1 MLYSRR
7 SVQLLFL
14 TTNEVK
20 QMLLNRKIVKEMRS
34 VLEDKLTDLD
44 NFVVEVGSANFS
56 DTEVTFKVNLRI
68 KGAKSQS
75 EKELEDWAGIY
86 KLDLTKVA
94 RLDGKDFKLSGY
106 RRKARKK
113 PFLIKD
119 LQNGGEY
126 IISDDIAKKYFAKET
141 A

>member
-1 MLYSRR
+1 
-7 SVQLLFL
+7 
-14 TTNEVK
+14 
-20 QMLLNRKIVKEMRS
+20 MLLNRKLVKNLRA
-34 VLEDKLTDLD
+34 VLDDALND
-44 NFVVEVGSANFS
+44 NESLEQFIVEVGSANFS

-86 KLDLTKVA
+86 KLDLNKVA
-94 RLDGKDFKLSGY
+94 RLDGKEFKLSGY
-106 RRKARKK
+106 RRRARKK

>member
-20 QMLLNRKIVKEMRS
+20 QMLLNRKIVKEMRL
-34 VLEDKLTDLD
+34 VLQDKLIDLD
-44 NFVVEVGSANFS
+44 NFEVEVGGANFS
-56 DTEVTFKVNLRI
+56 DTEVTFKVNLRV

-94 RLDGKDFKLSGY
+94 RLDGKEFKLSGY
-106 RRKARKK
+106 RRRARKK

-126 IISDDIAKKYFAKET
+126 IISDDTAKKYFAKET

>member
-86 KLDLTKVA
+86 KLDLNKVA
-94 RLDGKDFKLSGY
+94 RLDGKEFKLSGY
-106 RRKARKK
+106 RRRARKK

>member
-20 QMLLNRKIVKEMRS
+20 QMLLNRKIVKEMRL
-34 VLEDKLTDLD
+34 VLQDKLTDLD
-44 NFVVEVGSANFS
+44 NFEVEVGGANFS
-56 DTEVTFKVNLRI
+56 DTEVTFKVNLRV

-86 KLDLTKVA
+86 KLDLNKVA
-94 RLDGKDFKLSGY
+94 RLDGKEFKLSGY
-106 RRKARKK
+106 RRRARKK

-126 IISDDIAKKYFAKET
+126 IISDDTAKKYFAKET

>member
-1 MLYSRR
+1 
-7 SVQLLFL
+7 
-14 TTNEVK
+14 
-20 QMLLNRKIVKEMRS
+20 MLLNRKIVKEMRS
-34 VLEDKLTDLD
+34 VLENKLTDLD
-44 NFVVEVGSANFS
+44 NFEVEVGSANFS

-86 KLDLTKVA
+86 KLDLNKVA
-94 RLDGKDFKLSGY
+94 RLDGKEFKLSGY
-106 RRKARKK
+106 RRRARKK

-126 IISDDIAKKYFAKET
+126 IISDEIAKKYFGKDISLSDKPIGA
-141 A
+141 

>member
-1 MLYSRR
+1 
-7 SVQLLFL
+7 
-14 TTNEVK
+14 
-20 QMLLNRKIVKEMRS
+20 MLLNRKLVKNLRA
-34 VLEDKLTDLD
+34 VLDDALND
-44 NFVVEVGSANFS
+44 NESFEQFIVEVGSANFS
-56 DTEVTFKVNLRI
+56 DTEVTFKVNLRV

-94 RLDGKDFKLSGY
+94 RLDGKEFKLSGY
-106 RRKARKK
+106 RRRARKK

>member
-20 QMLLNRKIVKEMRS
+20 QMLLNRKIVKEMRL
-34 VLEDKLTDLD
+34 VLQDKLIDLD
-44 NFVVEVGSANFS
+44 NFEVEVGGANFS

-86 KLDLTKVA
+86 KLDLDKIA
-94 RLDGKDFKLSGY
+94 RLDGKEFKLSGY

-126 IISDDIAKKYFAKET
+126 IIDDDTAKKYFAKEV

>member
-86 KLDLTKVA
+86 KLDLNKVA
-94 RLDGKDFKLSGY
+94 RLDGKEFKLSGY

>member
-1 MLYSRR
+1 
-7 SVQLLFL
+7 
-14 TTNEVK
+14 
-20 QMLLNRKIVKEMRS
+20 MLLNRKLVKNLRA
-34 VLEDKLTDLD
+34 VLDDALND
-44 NFVVEVGSANFS
+44 NESFEQFIVEVGSANFS

-86 KLDLTKVA
+86 KLDLNKVA
-94 RLDGKDFKLSGY
+94 RLDGKEFKLSGY
-106 RRKARKK
+106 RRRARKK

-126 IISDDIAKKYFAKET
+126 IISDAIAKKYFAKET

>member
-1 MLYSRR
+1 
-7 SVQLLFL
+7 
-14 TTNEVK
+14 
-20 QMLLNRKIVKEMRS
+20 MLLNRKLVKNLRA
-34 VLEDKLTDLD
+34 VLDDALND
-44 NFVVEVGSANFS
+44 NESFEQFIVEVGSANFS
-56 DTEVTFKVNLRI
+56 DPEVTFKVNLRI

-86 KLDLTKVA
+86 KLDLNKVA
-94 RLDGKDFKLSGY
+94 RLDGKEFKLSGY
-106 RRKARKK
+106 RRRARKK

-126 IISDDIAKKYFAKET
+126 IISDDMAKKYFAKET

>member
-44 NFVVEVGSANFS
+44 NFEVEVGSANFS

-86 KLDLTKVA
+86 KLDLNKVA
-94 RLDGKDFKLSGY
+94 RLDGKEFKLSGY

>member
-1 MLYSRR
+1 
-7 SVQLLFL
+7 
-14 TTNEVK
+14 
-20 QMLLNRKIVKEMRS
+20 MLLNRKLVKNLRA
-34 VLEDKLTDLD
+34 VLDDALND
-44 NFVVEVGSANFS
+44 NESFEQFIVEVGSANFS

-68 KGAKSQS
+68 RGAKSQS

-86 KLDLTKVA
+86 KLDLNKVA
-94 RLDGKDFKLSGY
+94 RLYGKEFKLSGY
-106 RRKARKK
+106 RRRARKK

-126 IISDDIAKKYFAKET
+126 IISDDMAKKYFAKET

>member
-7 SVQLLFL
+7 SIQLLFL

-20 QMLLNRKIVKEMRS
+20 QMLLNRKIVKEMRL
-34 VLEDKLTDLD
+34 VLQDKLTDLD
-44 NFVVEVGSANFS
+44 NFEVEVGGANFS

-94 RLDGKDFKLSGY
+94 RLDGKEFKLSGY
-106 RRKARKK
+106 RRRARKK

-126 IISDDIAKKYFAKET
+126 IISDDTAKKYFAKET

>member
-1 MLYSRR
+1 
-7 SVQLLFL
+7 
-14 TTNEVK
+14 
-20 QMLLNRKIVKEMRS
+20 MLLNRKLVKNLRA
-34 VLEDKLTDLD
+34 VLDDALND
-44 NFVVEVGSANFS
+44 NESFEQFIVEVGNANFS

-86 KLDLTKVA
+86 KLDLNKVA
-94 RLDGKDFKLSGY
+94 RLDGKEFKLSGY

>member
-1 MLYSRR
+1 MLYTRR
-7 SVQLLFL
+7 SIYLLFL

-34 VLEDKLTDLD
+34 VLENKLTDLD
-44 NFVVEVGSANFS
+44 NFEVEVGSANFS

-86 KLDLTKVA
+86 KLDLNKVA
-94 RLDGKDFKLSGY
+94 RLDGKEFKLSGY
-106 RRKARKK
+106 RRRARKK

>member
-1 MLYSRR
+1 
-7 SVQLLFL
+7 
-14 TTNEVK
+14 
-20 QMLLNRKIVKEMRS
+20 MLLNRKLVKNLRAE
-34 VLEDKLTDLD
+34 LD
-44 NFVVEVGSANFS
+44 DSLNDNESFEQFIVEVGSANFS

-86 KLDLTKVA
+86 KLDLNKVA
-94 RLDGKDFKLSGY
+94 RLDGKEFKLSGY
-106 RRKARKK
+106 RRRARKK

-126 IISDDIAKKYFAKET
+126 IISDDMAKKYFAKET

>member
-1 MLYSRR
+1 
-7 SVQLLFL
+7 
-14 TTNEVK
+14 
-20 QMLLNRKIVKEMRS
+20 MLLNRRMVK
-34 VLEDKLTDLD
+34 DLRAMLDDALND
-44 NFVVEVGSANFS
+44 NESFEQFIVEVGNANFS

-86 KLDLTKVA
+86 KLDLNKVA
-94 RLDGKDFKLSGY
+94 RLDGKEFKLSGY
-106 RRKARKK
+106 RRRARKK

>member
-1 MLYSRR
+1 MDKSSRIGVSGDR
-7 SVQLLFL
+7 REQDRP
-14 TTNEVK
+14 E
-20 QMLLNRKIVKEMRS
+20 NRKIVKEMRS
-34 VLEDKLTDLD
+34 VLENKLTDLD
-44 NFVVEVGSANFS
+44 NFEVEVGSANFS

-86 KLDLTKVA
+86 KLDLNKVA
-94 RLDGKDFKLSGY
+94 RLDGKEFKLSGY
-106 RRKARKK
+106 RRRARKK

>member
-1 MLYSRR
+1 
-7 SVQLLFL
+7 
-14 TTNEVK
+14 
-20 QMLLNRKIVKEMRS
+20 MLLNRKLVKNLRA
-34 VLEDKLTDLD
+34 VLDDALND
-44 NFVVEVGSANFS
+44 NESFEQFIVEVGSANFS

-86 KLDLTKVA
+86 KLDLNKVA
-94 RLDGKDFKLSGY
+94 RLDGKEFKLSGY
-106 RRKARKK
+106 RRRARKK

-126 IISDDIAKKYFAKET
+126 IISDEIAKKYFGKDISLSDKPIGA
-141 A
+141 

>member
-1 MLYSRR
+1 
-7 SVQLLFL
+7 
-14 TTNEVK
+14 
-20 QMLLNRKIVKEMRS
+20 MLLNRKLVKNLRA
-34 VLEDKLTDLD
+34 VLDDALND
-44 NFVVEVGSANFS
+44 NESFAQVIVEVGSANFS

-86 KLDLTKVA
+86 KLDLNKVA
-94 RLDGKDFKLSGY
+94 RLDGKEFKLSGY
-106 RRKARKK
+106 RRRARKK

>member
-1 MLYSRR
+1 
-7 SVQLLFL
+7 
-14 TTNEVK
+14 
-20 QMLLNRKIVKEMRS
+20 MLLNRKSVKDLRG
-34 VLEDKLTDLD
+34 VLD
-44 NFVVEVGSANFS
+44 NVLKDNQRLEQFDVEVGSANFS

-86 KLDLTKVA
+86 KLDLNKVA
-94 RLDGKDFKLSGY
+94 RLDGKEFKLSGY
-106 RRKARKK
+106 RRRARKK

-126 IISDDIAKKYFAKET
+126 IISDDTAKKYFAKET

>member
-7 SVQLLFL
+7 SIQLLFL

-86 KLDLTKVA
+86 KLDLNKVA
-94 RLDGKDFKLSGY
+94 RLDGKEFKLSGY

>member
-20 QMLLNRKIVKEMRS
+20 QMLLNRKIVKEMRL
-34 VLEDKLTDLD
+34 VLQDKLTDLD
-44 NFVVEVGSANFS
+44 NFEVEVGGANFS

-94 RLDGKDFKLSGY
+94 RLDGKEFKLSGY
-106 RRKARKK
+106 RRRARKK

-126 IISDDIAKKYFAKET
+126 IISDDTAKKYFAKET

>member
-1 MLYSRR
+1 
-7 SVQLLFL
+7 
-14 TTNEVK
+14 
-20 QMLLNRKIVKEMRS
+20 MLLNRKLVKNLRA
-34 VLEDKLTDLD
+34 VLDDALND
-44 NFVVEVGSANFS
+44 NESFEQFIVEVGSANFS

-94 RLDGKDFKLSGY
+94 RLDGKEFKLSGY
-106 RRKARKK
+106 RRRARKK

>member
-1 MLYSRR
+1 
-7 SVQLLFL
+7 
-14 TTNEVK
+14 
-20 QMLLNRKIVKEMRS
+20 MLLNRKIVKEMRL
-34 VLEDKLTDLD
+34 VLQDKLTDLD
-44 NFVVEVGSANFS
+44 NFEVEVGSANFS

-86 KLDLTKVA
+86 KLDLNKVA
-94 RLDGKDFKLSGY
+94 RLDGKEFKLSGY
-106 RRKARKK
+106 RRRARKK

>member
-20 QMLLNRKIVKEMRS
+20 QMLLNRKIVKEMRL
-34 VLEDKLTDLD
+34 VLQDKLTDLD
-44 NFVVEVGSANFS
+44 NFEVEVGGANFS
-56 DTEVTFKVNLRI
+56 DTEVTFKVNLRV

-94 RLDGKDFKLSGY
+94 RLDGKEFKLSGY
-106 RRKARKK
+106 RRRARKK

-126 IISDDIAKKYFAKET
+126 IISDDTAKKYFAKET

>member
-20 QMLLNRKIVKEMRS
+20 QMLLNRKIVKEMRL
-34 VLEDKLTDLD
+34 VLQDKLTDLD
-44 NFVVEVGSANFS
+44 NFEVEVGGANFS
-56 DTEVTFKVNLRI
+56 DTEVTFKVNLRV

-94 RLDGKDFKLSGY
+94 RLDGKEFKLSGY
-106 RRKARKK
+106 RRRARKK

>member
-1 MLYSRR
+1 
-7 SVQLLFL
+7 
-14 TTNEVK
+14 
-20 QMLLNRKIVKEMRS
+20 MLLNRKLVKNLRA
-34 VLEDKLTDLD
+34 VLDDALND
-44 NFVVEVGSANFS
+44 NESFEQFIVEVGSANFS

-86 KLDLTKVA
+86 KLDLNKVA
-94 RLDGKDFKLSGY
+94 RLDGKEFKLSGY
-106 RRKARKK
+106 RRRARKK

-126 IISDDIAKKYFAKET
+126 IISDDTAKKYFAKET

>member
-1 MLYSRR
+1 
-7 SVQLLFL
+7 
-14 TTNEVK
+14 
-20 QMLLNRKIVKEMRS
+20 MLLNRKLVKNLRA
-34 VLEDKLTDLD
+34 VLDEALND
-44 NFVVEVGSANFS
+44 NESFEQFIVEVGSANFS

-86 KLDLTKVA
+86 KLDLNKVA
-94 RLDGKDFKLSGY
+94 RLDGKEFKLSGY
-106 RRKARKK
+106 RRRARKK

>member
-1 MLYSRR
+1 
-7 SVQLLFL
+7 
-14 TTNEVK
+14 
-20 QMLLNRKIVKEMRS
+20 MLLNRKLVKNLRA
-34 VLEDKLTDLD
+34 VLDDALND
-44 NFVVEVGSANFS
+44 NESFEQFIVEVGSANFS

-94 RLDGKDFKLSGY
+94 RLDGKEFKLSGY
-106 RRKARKK
+106 RRRARKK

-126 IISDDIAKKYFAKET
+126 IISDDMAKKYFAKET

>member
-7 SVQLLFL
+7 SVQLLLL

-86 KLDLTKVA
+86 KLDLNKVA
-94 RLDGKDFKLSGY
+94 RLDGKEFKLSGY

>member
-1 MLYSRR
+1 
-7 SVQLLFL
+7 
-14 TTNEVK
+14 
-20 QMLLNRKIVKEMRS
+20 MLLNRKLVKNLRA
-34 VLEDKLTDLD
+34 VLDDDLND
-44 NFVVEVGSANFS
+44 NESFEQFIVEVGNANFS
-56 DTEVTFKVNLRI
+56 DTEVTFKVNLRL

-86 KLDLTKVA
+86 KLDLNKVA
-94 RLDGKDFKLSGY
+94 RLDGKEFKLSGY
-106 RRKARKK
+106 RRRARKK

>member
-1 MLYSRR
+1 
-7 SVQLLFL
+7 
-14 TTNEVK
+14 
-20 QMLLNRKIVKEMRS
+20 MLLNRKLVKNLRA
-34 VLEDKLTDLD
+34 VLDDALND
-44 NFVVEVGSANFS
+44 NESFEQFIVEVGSANFS

-86 KLDLTKVA
+86 KLDLNKVA
-94 RLDGKDFKLSGY
+94 RLDGKEFKLSGY
-106 RRKARKK
+106 RRRARKK

-126 IISDDIAKKYFAKET
+126 IISDDMAKKYFAKET

>member
-1 MLYSRR
+1 
-7 SVQLLFL
+7 
-14 TTNEVK
+14 
-20 QMLLNRKIVKEMRS
+20 MLLNRKLVKNLRA
-34 VLEDKLTDLD
+34 VLDDALND
-44 NFVVEVGSANFS
+44 NESFEQFIVEVGSANFS

-86 KLDLTKVA
+86 KLDLNKVA
-94 RLDGKDFKLSGY
+94 RLDGKEFKLSGY
-106 RRKARKK
+106 RRRARKK

>member
-1 MLYSRR
+1 
-7 SVQLLFL
+7 
-14 TTNEVK
+14 
-20 QMLLNRKIVKEMRS
+20 MLLNRKLVKNLRA
-34 VLEDKLTDLD
+34 VLDDALND
-44 NFVVEVGSANFS
+44 NESFEQFIVEVGNANFS

-86 KLDLTKVA
+86 KLDLNKVA
-94 RLDGKDFKLSGY
+94 RLDGKEFKLSGY
-106 RRKARKK
+106 RRRARKK

-126 IISDDIAKKYFAKET
+126 IISDDMAKKYFAKET

>member
-1 MLYSRR
+1 
-7 SVQLLFL
+7 
-14 TTNEVK
+14 
-20 QMLLNRKIVKEMRS
+20 MLLNRKLVKNLRA
-34 VLEDKLTDLD
+34 VLDDALND
-44 NFVVEVGSANFS
+44 NESFEQFIVEVGSANFS
-56 DTEVTFKVNLRI
+56 DTEVTFKVNLRV

-94 RLDGKDFKLSGY
+94 RLDGKEFKLSGY
-106 RRKARKK
+106 RRRARKK

-126 IISDDIAKKYFAKET
+126 IISEDTAKKYFAKET

>member
-1 MLYSRR
+1 
-7 SVQLLFL
+7 
-14 TTNEVK
+14 
-20 QMLLNRKIVKEMRS
+20 MLLNRKLVKNLRA
-34 VLEDKLTDLD
+34 VLDDALND
-44 NFVVEVGSANFS
+44 NESFEQFIVEVGNANFS

-86 KLDLTKVA
+86 KLDLNKVA
-94 RLDGKDFKLSGY
+94 RLDGKEFKLSGY
-106 RRKARKK
+106 RRRARKK

>member
-1 MLYSRR
+1 
-7 SVQLLFL
+7 
-14 TTNEVK
+14 
-20 QMLLNRKIVKEMRS
+20 MLLNRKLVKNLRA
-34 VLEDKLTDLD
+34 VLDDALND
-44 NFVVEVGSANFS
+44 NESFEQFIVEVGSANFS

-86 KLDLTKVA
+86 KLDLNKVA
-94 RLDGKDFKLSGY
+94 RLDGKEFKLSGY

-126 IISDDIAKKYFAKET
+126 IISDDMAKKYFAKET